1 MKKIRI
7 LRDTNIGRNWFI
19 RGDVLLV
26 KDVESYGNLEWE
38 VTLVNDEV
46 VRGISWFDLELIV

>member
-26 KDVESYGNLEWE
+26 KEAESYGNLEWE
-38 VTLVNDEV
+38 VTLINDEIV
-46 VRGISWFDLELIV
+46 KGISWFDLELIA

>member
-7 LRDTNIGRNWFI
+7 LRDTNIGRNWFV

-26 KDVESYGNLEWE
+26 KDAESYGNLEWE

-46 VRGISWFDLELIV
+46 VKGISWFDLELIV

>member
-26 KDVESYGNLEWE
+26 KDAESYGNLEWE
-38 VTLVNDEV
+38 VTLINEEIVK
-46 VRGISWFDLELIV
+46 GISWFDLELIA